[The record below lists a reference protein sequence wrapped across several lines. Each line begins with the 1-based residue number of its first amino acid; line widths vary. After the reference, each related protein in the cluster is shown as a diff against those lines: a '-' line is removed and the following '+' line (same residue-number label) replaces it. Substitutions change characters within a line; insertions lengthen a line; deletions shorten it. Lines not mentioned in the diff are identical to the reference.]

1 MNGFQYVRPA
11 SVADA
16 ARALS
21 ASGATAIAGGHTL
34 IPTLKQRLAKPGVLV
49 DLGGIAD
56 LKGIRK
62 DGGAIVIGAGV
73 THAEVAANGEVK
85 AAIPALAQL
94 AGGIGDPQVRHRGTI
109 GGSVA
114 ANDPAADY
122 PAAVLGLGATV
133 ITNKRKIEADKYF
146 TGLFSTALE
155 QGEIITAVSFPVPE
169 RAGYAKFEQRASRY
183 CLVSVFVAKTKG
195 GMFSSGETRVAVS
208 GAGAN
213 GVFRVPEMEQALKA
227 DFSANAIAA
236 IKAPEK
242 GLMSDMHGSAA
253 YRAALIAVMAGKAL
267 AAA

>member
-1 MNGFQYVRPA
+1 MNSFQYVRPA

-21 ASGATAIAGGHTL
+21 AAGATAIAGGHTL
-34 IPTLKQRLAKPGVLV
+34 IPTIKQRLAKPGVLV
-49 DLGGIAD
+49 DLGGITE
-56 LKGIRK
+56 LKGIKK
-62 DGGAIVIGAGV
+62 DGAAIVIGAGV
-73 THAEVAANGEVK
+73 THAEVAANGDVK

-94 AGGIGDPQVRHRGTI
+94 AGGIGDAQVRHRGTI

-122 PAAVLGLGATV
+122 PAAVVGLGATV

-146 TGLFSTALE
+146 TGLFSTAL
-155 QGEIITAVSFPVPE
+155 QPGEIITGVSFPVPE

-183 CLVSVFVAKTKG
+183 CLVSVFVVKTKG
-195 GMFSSGETRVAVS
+195 GMFSPGEVRAAVS

-213 GVFRVPEMEQALKA
+213 GVFRVSAIEQALKA
-227 DFSANAIAA
+227 DFSAGAIAA
-236 IKAPEK
+236 IKVPET

-253 YRAALIAVMAGKAL
+253 YRAALIPVMAGKAL
-267 AAA
+267 EAA